1 MKLTFMIS
9 AFLLTVSSSVPVEII
24 VRGTEGEQVF
34 LNCPY
39 AEGYENSDKYF
50 YKGPYR
56 ERKLLLKSAGG
67 QSSVSEGRFSLLD
80 DHQKRSFTLI
90 IRNLSLSDAGVYTCA
105 AGWGT
110 EIKNIQ
116 LNVIRAPQ
124 KTRPDQISTST
135 LHSYTHTSTVTPRT
149 GSETT
154 RTMTGSTAV
163 QHDQPNTERTNYT
176 THDATVPVPVL
187 SFGLSSVA
195 GGLGSVLLVLV
206 LCSGTFLV
214 LKKRKRKS
222 GTALFQQNVQHNT
235 EAELM
240 YEEIPN
246 SDVITATCSS
256 NQTPAS
262 HLNTRPQDSAV
273 YASVTKQQPDSN
285 PSHIHS
291 TNQVTDTDC
300 DYYANMKPPEPTTD
314 NRTDLIYS
322 TVTRPQN
329 IKTNDGSIYSLIKYK

>member
-1 MKLTFMIS
+1 MKFTFMIS
-9 AFLLTVSSSVPVEII
+9 AFLLTVSSSVPVYIA

-80 DHQKRSFTLI
+80 DHQKRSFTLT

-105 AGWGT
+105 TGWNG
-110 EIKNIQ
+110 ENKHIQ

-149 GSETT
+149 GRETT
-154 RTMTGSTAV
+154 RTMTGSTLV
-163 QHDQPNTERTNYT
+163 QLDQLNTERTNYT

-187 SFGLSSVA
+187 SFGSFVIIITAAMVLLLIGLPLIIVTVWKKEKNKGLLSSSIVE
-195 GGLGSVLLVLV
+195 
-206 LCSGTFLV
+206 F
-214 LKKRKRKS
+214 
-222 GTALFQQNVQHNT
+222 
-235 EAELM
+235 
-240 YEEIPN
+240 
-246 SDVITATCSS
+246 
-256 NQTPAS
+256 
-262 HLNTRPQDSAV
+262 
-273 YASVTKQQPDSN
+273 
-285 PSHIHS
+285 
-291 TNQVTDTDC
+291 NQVIHEHIKHAGRHCNPEDRDT
-300 DYYANMKPPEPTTD
+300 ETTVV
-314 NRTDLIYS
+314 YS
-322 TVTRPQN
+322 CV
-329 IKTNDGSIYSLIKYK
+329 S